1 MQIEPMPLLV
11 LVTGMLTAPVQHTT
25 CLQREFDMTIDK
37 NDGFSN
43 KLKTALQF
51 AMH

>member
-11 LVTGMLTAPVQHTT
+11 LVTGMLTAPVQHNA
-25 CLQREFDMTIDK
+25 CLRREFDMTIEK
-37 NDGFSN
+37 NDGFSD

-51 AMH
+51 AMY